1 MIKAGENSDRNSHD
15 QTDYPEHCEAMR
27 EERREI
33 LVVCD
38 TKFVEHDNVAC
49 ESDEE
54 REVET
59 ISGSKVEPGSK
70 QQFPKIQLSRSR
82 TGPISPNP
90 YMNMWL
96 ESTIVGPMQKRIL
109 LLPLVWG
116 AFGISEVLVVN
127 YLLGSVVNSLP
138 YPTNDKPIGG
148 SYIPVLAFNVLGILV
163 VMGLS
168 LYSLGIWNIDWTN
181 RKTRAEF
188 VALGV
193 LFGSLIAVFYYPI
206 FLFSAAVSLVYFLA
220 SNID

>member
-1 MIKAGENSDRNSHD
+1 
-15 QTDYPEHCEAMR
+15 
-27 EERREI
+27 
-33 LVVCD
+33 
-38 TKFVEHDNVAC
+38 
-49 ESDEE
+49 
-54 REVET
+54 
-59 ISGSKVEPGSK
+59 
-70 QQFPKIQLSRSR
+70 
-82 TGPISPNP
+82 
-90 YMNMWL
+90 MNMWL
-96 ESTIVGPMQKRIL
+96 KPMIVGSMQKRIL

-148 SYIPVLAFNVLGILV
+148 SYLPVLAFNVIAVLAMI
-163 VMGLS
+163 GLS

-193 LFGSLIAVFYYPI
+193 LFGNLIAVFYYPI
-206 FLFSAAVSLVYFLA
+206 FLFSTAVALVYLLA